1 MKIEAADKLRYGD
14 LSVSVTDQY
23 DREKRKAHYEIPDA
37 GDSSHPGCR
46 KFFNKRFHKQLTHN
60 CSKPN
65 SLMHNVLMVRHALK
79 SFNKCCK
86 IFKM

>member
-1 MKIEAADKLRYGD
+1 MKTEAADKLRYGD

-65 SLMHNVLMVRHALK
+65 SLMHNVLKTCFKNLLTNAARYSK
-79 SFNKCCK
+79 FN
-86 IFKM
+86 